1 MEVGADRST
10 NSLAHTKNK
19 NQETKNVHLKGG
31 RIFGFVLFS
40 FFLLF
45 LQCLREPR
53 TESNRK
59 NRTDMTR
66 QKNDLVCFWNSS
78 FFWFVVS
85 CKEPVKYK
93 KWWGLTL
100 CQF

>member
-31 RIFGFVLFS
+31 EDFWFCFVFVLPIVFTMS
-40 FFLLF
+40 
-45 LQCLREPR
+45 PR
-53 TESNRK
+53 TANRIEPQEP
-59 NRTDMTR
+59 NRHDPT
-66 QKNDLVCFWNSS
+66 KNDLVCFWNSS